1 MNEKRP
7 LPRGTLT
14 TLSVAGVCIA
24 CILFFTNLGVF
35 SNAISAFLRISA
47 SLIYGFVFA
56 FLLNPFVKFIDRLLL
71 PALLRHGRHERGA
84 RRFSRVVGI
93 LFAFAIAFMLIY
105 GFVALAVPQI
115 ADSITGIA
123 NNMPMY
129 YKSAENWVL
138 NILEDNP
145 SIKTYAD
152 NAMQNGYNY
161 LENWVNN
168 NLLADVQ
175 KLVVTVTNSV
185 YQVVREVACMV
196 IGIIVSVYVLLSKD
210 KFLAQTKKIIAAI
223 WKPERADHIMEI
235 GRRCNRIFNGFII
248 GKLLDSLIIG
258 ILCYIGNLILRLPYA
273 VLVATIVGV
282 TNVIPYFGPIIGAV
296 PSALLILLVDPLKSF
311 YFIIFVFVLQQFDGN
326 VLGPKILSGNVG
338 ISGFW
343 VLVSITIGSGLFG
356 FWGMILGVPVF
367 AVIYMLVSDAVTRGV
382 RKKGLSVRTA
392 DYFGIR
398 SVGELP
404 PLEEPE
410 KKEPAA
416 AAAASGAPQP
426 GERKE

>member
-1 MNEKRP
+1 MHEKREF
-7 LPRGTLT
+7 PRGSLT
-14 TLSVAGVCIA
+14 ILSIACVCIA

-35 SNAISAFLRISA
+35 SSAVSAFLHIAA

-56 FLLNPFVKFIDRLLL
+56 FLLNPFVKFIDKLLV
-71 PALLRHGRHERGA
+71 PALLRHGRRERGA

-93 LFAFAIAFMLIY
+93 LFAFAIAFALVY
-105 GFVALAVPQI
+105 GFIAMVVPQI
-115 ADSITGIA
+115 VASVTGIV

-129 YKSAENWVL
+129 YKSVENWVL

-145 SIKTYAD
+145 DIKSYAD
-152 NAMQNGYNY
+152 NVMQKGYDY

-175 KLVVTVTNSV
+175 KLVVTVTTSV
-185 YQVVREVACMV
+185 FSVVREIVCMV

-210 KFLAQTKKIIAAI
+210 KFLAQTKKIIAAV
-223 WKPERADHIMEI
+223 WKPARADHIMDL

-296 PSALLILLVDPLKSF
+296 PSALLILLVDPLKAF

-326 VLGPKILSGNVG
+326 VLGPRILSDNVG

-367 AVIYMLVSDAVTRGV
+367 AVIYMLVSDAVSRGV
-382 RKKGLSVRTA
+382 RKKGFSDRTG

-398 SVGELP
+398 TVEELP
-404 PLEEPE
+404 PLEEP
-410 KKEPAA
+410 KKEEPVAA
-416 AAAASGAPQP
+416 AAVSGAPQP
-426 GERKE
+426 G